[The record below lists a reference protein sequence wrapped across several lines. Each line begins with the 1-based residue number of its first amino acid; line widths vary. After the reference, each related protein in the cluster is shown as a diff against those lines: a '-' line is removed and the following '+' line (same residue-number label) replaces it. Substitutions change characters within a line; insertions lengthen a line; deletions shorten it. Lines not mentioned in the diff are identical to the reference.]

1 MSRPELSGLRLA
13 DGVAG
18 WAELGFHVSGTA
30 VWLDGVSIELGAAG
44 EGIVGWRLD
53 GIEPVGAIDGLDTS
67 VGKAPSDEEPVPHPN
82 GAVGLDHVV
91 VMTPRFA
98 RTAAELAEA
107 GLELRRIRQAPGGI
121 RQGFRRLGP
130 VILELVEA
138 REERDGPARFWGLVV
153 NVSDLD
159 ALAERLGDRLGEVR
173 PAVQPRRR
181 IATLRASAGLG
192 EAVAFMS
199 LEGG

>member
-1 MSRPELSGLRLA
+1 VSRPELSGLRLA
-13 DGVAG
+13 DGAEP
-18 WAELGFHVSGTA
+18 WAELGFHVSG
-30 VWLDGVSIELGAAG
+30 VGVRLDGVSLELGAPG
-44 EGIVGWRLD
+44 QGIVGWRLR
-53 GIEPVGAIDGLDTS
+53 GIEPVSSIDGLDTS
-67 VGKAPSDEEPVPHPN
+67 VGEAPSDAERPPHPN

-91 VMTPRFA
+91 VVTPRFA

-107 GLELRRIRQAPGGI
+107 GIELRRIRQAPGGI

-130 VILELVEA
+130 AILELVEA
-138 REERDGPARFWGLVV
+138 REQRDGPARFWGLVV

-181 IATLRASAGLG
+181 IATLRPSAGLG

-199 LEGG
+199 LEDG